1 MHDDKRLLEQ
11 RPDGEFAKR
20 AKKKGQSFAVLR
32 QLVNLRK
39 HIMHKIIPLSG
50 LAIFVLIL
58 IAMPSDAVAAEKF
71 ECPFPVGPNTS
82 AKLQE
87 IKRLLPDGNAMA
99 DPERL
104 NATVGTLRRDGM
116 PKSLIIGHL
125 VGAYCPMVA
134 QESSLTEAEKSAGLQ
149 RFTGQITRLV
159 YSLESGLDIIINVP
173 LTPDVVAVLNATA
186 SKQGLSGAAWIAMT
200 VENTLQR

>member
-1 MHDDKRLLEQ
+1 
-11 RPDGEFAKR
+11 
-20 AKKKGQSFAVLR
+20 
-32 QLVNLRK
+32 
-39 HIMHKIIPLSG
+39 MHKIIFLCG
-50 LAIFVLIL
+50 LAFFGLIL
-58 IAMPSDAVAAEKF
+58 IAMPPAGAAAENF
-71 ECPFPVGPNTS
+71 ECPVPPGLNTS

-99 DPERL
+99 DPDRL
-104 NATVGTLRRDGM
+104 NATVDSLRQDGM
-116 PKSLIIGHL
+116 PKSLIINHL

-134 QESSLTEAEKSAGLQ
+134 QESSLTDAEKTARLQ